1 MNKDKNGKN
10 FPELINELLKEV
22 QSEEDKRMMKVMLNT
37 QGYSEELREK
47 YTTKWIVHGTR
58 YLPID
63 SSSPVLQCSIFDNR
77 PSEVMKI
84 TYHLKTAE
92 MNDIE
97 INTALVDLKCIVL
110 LIYFQE

>member
-1 MNKDKNGKN
+1 
-10 FPELINELLKEV
+10 LL
-22 QSEEDKRMMKVMLNT
+22 QDIDQEEDKRSIRVMLNT
-37 QGYSEELREK
+37 QGYSEELRDK
-47 YTTKWIVHGTR
+47 YSTKWIVHGTR

-84 TYHLKTAE
+84 NYQLKTAE

-97 INTALVDLKCIVL
+97 IKDALVD
-110 LIYFQE
+110 